1 VYATQTTQARL
12 FGWRAETADGL
23 LGGMSKLEGSS
34 NLQLEVDVARRLGLA
49 VVAHIYSVLPF
60 IVRYNYFAPSYDSC
74 RCDGRKPALGGRDEK
89 AKGTEWHFTQLI
101 NDLEAQTEGTR

>member
-1 VYATQTTQARL
+1 MYATQTTQARL

-23 LGGMSKLEGSS
+23 LGGMSKLGGSR
-34 NLQLEVDVARRLGLA
+34 NLQLEVDVPRRLRLA

-60 IVRYNYFAPSYDSC
+60 NVRYSCFAPSYDSC
-74 RCDGRKPALGGRDEK
+74 RCDRRKPARGSRDEK
-89 AKGTEWHFTQLI
+89 AKREEWQLAQLI